1 MGWEVEQDT
10 GYTPPPKVGAV
21 YYLVLPTDNIVMN
34 SINLNGSWAPSEYA
48 GTFDQ
53 FIGTLL
59 TGTPLIPLDTH
70 HALLL
75 EWVDIDRMARNR
87 PYLDDAI
94 KAAIALVA

>member
-21 YYLVLPTDNIVMN
+21 YYLVLPADNIVMYATDLN
-34 SINLNGSWAPSEYA
+34 SAWVPSEYV
-48 GTFDQ
+48 
-53 FIGTLL
+53 GTLDMYISTL
-59 TGTPLIPLDTH
+59 AAGTPLIPLDTH
-70 HALLL
+70 HALIMG
-75 EWVDIDRMARNR
+75 WVNMDRMARNR

>member
-21 YYLVLPTDNIVMN
+21 YYLVLPFDNVVINSTDLT
-34 SINLNGSWAPSEYA
+34 SSWTPSEYV
-48 GTFDQ
+48 
-53 FIGTLL
+53 GTLDMYMSTL
-59 TGTPLIPLDTH
+59 MTGTPLIPVDTH
-70 HALLL
+70 HALLMG
-75 EWVDIDRMARNR
+75 WVDMDRMARNR